1 MSKPF
6 FEVFPSLQ
14 LNTDIRDLMGQTEVQ
29 RLSSGVLKKYPPD
42 PESGHLDHG
51 TGDQEAAVPSGQP
64 DSENIRKVRIVF
76 PVQSGKAD
84 GYL

>member
-14 LNTDIRDLMGQTEVQ
+14 LNTDIRDLSLGDKTQ